1 MSTFIMKTAI
11 TYLVLFFTSSA
22 VFSQSFLIS
31 NVNIVSME
39 DDKVLESHLILVED
53 GEILKIVQMSDTH
66 TVQSDQVI
74 DGKGA
79 YVYPGLAEFHSHIP
93 IDQNGNTQLQ
103 EEAMWLYLANGV
115 LRVRGMIGDASHLQL
130 KERIASGELD
140 GPRLFLSGPSF
151 RGSSVSSPE
160 QAAQMVRDQKAAGY
174 DHLKLH
180 PGLEM
185 DEFLAIAKTA
195 NQLGVSFGG
204 HISLDVGLRASLE
217 NGYKSVE
224 HMDGY
229 IEALIP
235 DYSRVL
241 DPEIAGPFSMLLVE
255 EADMSRLPEL
265 VALTLETGAWMAPT
279 LTLFDRYFGFK
290 PAEEYRDIPEMK
302 YMSAQQVES
311 WINAKTPHEQ
321 SGILTRENVQPY
333 LDFRN
338 LLFMTL
344 HEAGVPMLM
353 SSDSPQVF
361 NVPGFSIHHEI
372 ALMSQAGMSNYEILK
387 SGSVNPARYFGQE
400 EYWGVIKEGASADFV
415 LVKSNPLED
424 LETLKK
430 PVLVVMKGEIYDQQ
444 ELKKQLDKIEAK
456 YSRD

>member
-1 MSTFIMKTAI
+1 MKTSYTCLI
-11 TYLVLFFTSSA
+11 LLFSSFTTVLCQSYLV
-22 VFSQSFLIS
+22 S
-31 NVNIVSME
+31 NVNIISME
-39 DDKVLESHLILVED
+39 DEEVLENYSILVQE
-53 GEILKIVQMSDTH
+53 GKIHSIIPMSDSEAYP
-66 TVQSDQVI
+66 VDQVI
-74 DGKGA
+74 DGNGG

-93 IDQNGNTQLQ
+93 IAQNGDSQLQ

-115 LRVRGMIGDASHLQL
+115 LRVRGMIGDASHLKL

-151 RGSSVSSPE
+151 RGSTVSSPE
-160 QAAQMVRDQKAAGY
+160 QAAQMVRDQKDAGY

-180 PGLEM
+180 PGLKM
-185 DEFLAIAKTA
+185 DEFLAIATTA
-195 NQLGVSFGG
+195 NQVGIPFGG
-204 HISLDVGLRASLE
+204 HVSLDVGLKASLE

-265 VALTLETGAWMAPT
+265 VNLTLETGAWMAPT

-290 PAEEYRDIPEMK
+290 PAEEYRNIPEMK
-302 YMSAQQVES
+302 YMSAQQVQS

-338 LLFMTL
+338 QLLMTL

-372 ALMSQAGMSNYEILK
+372 DLMSKAGMSNYEILK

-400 EYWGVIKEGASADFV
+400 GNWGVIKEGASADFV

-424 LETLKK
+424 LETLKN
-430 PVLVVMKGEIYDQQ
+430 PVMVVMKGEIYDQQ

-456 YSRD
+456 YNRD

>member
-1 MSTFIMKTAI
+1 MSITVMKTI
-11 TYLVLFFTSSA
+11 ILYLVLFVSFSA
-22 VFSQSFLIS
+22 AFAQSYLIS
-31 NVNIVSME
+31 NVNIISME
-39 DDKVLESHLILVED
+39 DDKVLENHLILVED
-53 GEILKIVQMSDTH
+53 GKILKIVPMSDSH
-66 TVQSDQVI
+66 TVHSDQVI

-93 IDQNGNTQLQ
+93 TAENGNTQLQ

-115 LRVRGMIGDASHLQL
+115 LRVRGMIGHASHLAL

-180 PGLEM
+180 PGLKM
-185 DEFLAIAKTA
+185 DEFLAIATTA
-195 NQLGVSFGG
+195 NQVGIPFGG
-204 HISLDVGLRASLE
+204 HVSLDVGLKASLE

-255 EADMSRLPEL
+255 EADMNRLPEL
-265 VALTLETGAWMAPT
+265 VDLTLETGAWMAPT

-290 PAEEYRDIPEMK
+290 PAEEYRNIPEMK
-302 YMSAQQVES
+302 YMSAQQVQS
-311 WINAKTPHEQ
+311 WINAKTPHER

-338 LLFMTL
+338 QLFMTL

-372 ALMSQAGMSNYEILK
+372 DLMSKAGMSNYEILK

-400 EYWGVIKEGASADFV
+400 GNWGVMKVGASADFV

-424 LETLKK
+424 LETLKN
-430 PVLVVMKGEIYDQQ
+430 PVMVVMKGEIYDQQ